1 MEQELFLIKKYKNKF
16 CQLKTFTYLCKH
28 KSIKT
33 IIMEKQSTREKFL
46 LRTKTEN
53 SVETLVQDVVA
64 KDRKFVKRKIENLE
78 RDIEDQNELFEQR
91 LASTEPID
99 ESVVEVH
106 FTKISSLQ
114 EKIERYKDFSNKY
127 L

>member
-1 MEQELFLIKKYKNKF
+1 
-16 CQLKTFTYLCKH
+16 
-28 KSIKT
+28 
-33 IIMEKQSTREKFL
+33 MEKQSTREKFL